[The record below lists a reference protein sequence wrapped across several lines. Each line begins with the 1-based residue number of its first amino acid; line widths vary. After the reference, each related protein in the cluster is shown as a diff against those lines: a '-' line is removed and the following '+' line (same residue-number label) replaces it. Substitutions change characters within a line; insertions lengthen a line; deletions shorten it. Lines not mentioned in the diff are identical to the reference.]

1 MIELVNSTIIA
12 ISKTISCAASPAQ
25 GDVLLPTWSKVVDLR
40 HYLVTESSREFV
52 KTQMVVPTLRV
63 PESVDLGWV

>member
-12 ISKTISCAASPAQ
+12 ISKTISYAASPAQ
-25 GDVLLPTWSKVVDLR
+25 GDVLLPTWSKLVDLR
-40 HYLVTESSREFV
+40 HYLVTESPREFV

-63 PESVDLGWV
+63 PESVDFGWV